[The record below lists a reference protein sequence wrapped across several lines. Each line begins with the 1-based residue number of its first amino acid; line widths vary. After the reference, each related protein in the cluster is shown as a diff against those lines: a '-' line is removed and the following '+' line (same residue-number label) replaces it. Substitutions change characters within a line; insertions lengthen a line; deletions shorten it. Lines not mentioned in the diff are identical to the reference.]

1 MNRKEQTI
9 DDKVA
14 NLMIQQL
21 GIELYNH
28 NVYRTFASFCYQRG
42 LTKLYEYYEH
52 RAFEEYNHHNWLVD
66 YLTQNG
72 IDFNYPT
79 IPAIKKEHVPT
90 TIKFT
95 FEATVELEIETT
107 QEIQK
112 MVDEAQKLNDDMT
125 ATWIKKTLLAE
136 QNEEET
142 ISRFILNISEIESDM
157 LSIQDAIL
165 DYYNNRE
172 SINNQQRNII
182 E

>member
-14 NLMIQQL
+14 SLMIQQL

-72 IDFNYPT
+72 IEFNYPT

-125 ATWIKKTLLAE
+125 ATWIKKTLLTE
-136 QNEEET
+136 Q
-142 ISRFILNISEIESDM
+142 LNFW
-157 LSIQDAIL
+157 LKVW
-165 DYYNNRE
+165 
-172 SINNQQRNII
+172 
-182 E
+182 